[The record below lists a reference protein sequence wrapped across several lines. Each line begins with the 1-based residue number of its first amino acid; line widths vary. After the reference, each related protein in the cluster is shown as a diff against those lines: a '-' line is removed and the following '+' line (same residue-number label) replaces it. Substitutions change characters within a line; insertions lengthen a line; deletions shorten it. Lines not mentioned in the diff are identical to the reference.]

1 MDKITVAIEFSNTST
16 KFYICKSNPEVKAGE
31 LIMNTV
37 NGEVKIKLDDI
48 RGWEKESYTGKE
60 EDNGKKTD

>member
-1 MDKITVAIEFSNTST
+1 MKINVVVEYSNTST
-16 KFYICKSNPEVKAGE
+16 GYYLCDQPPEVKEGI
-31 LIMNTV
+31 LILQTV

-48 RGWEKESYTGKE
+48 QGWEKESYTGKE